1 VSMGTRADVPCLDGP
16 AYVGVDGCR
25 AGWLAVHREGGALA
39 YRIHED
45 VTALMRTHSAPSMVL
60 IDVPIGLPWHGQEGR
75 PCDALARR
83 VLGPARAPS
92 VFSPPC
98 RSAAKAGSTQE
109 ARQLNLA
116 ALGRSLSAQAWGICS
131 KVAEVDSWLLE
142 HPDERP
148 RLLEVH
154 PEVCFWGLNGQRP
167 MLHRKSSKEGRAER
181 LALLN
186 SFEPEVHEL
195 LEKVL
200 AETRRKDVAA
210 DDVLD
215 ALVAMLTGSVQRGAL
230 QALHGSPDRD
240 ERGLPMQML
249 FRDVDAG

>member
-1 VSMGTRADVPCLDGP
+1 MGTKVDVPVVDGQTV
-16 AYVGVDGCR
+16 VGVDGCH
-25 AGWLAVHREGGALA
+25 AGWLAVYLECGVLA
-39 YRIHED
+39 YRIHEN
-45 VTALMRTHSAPSMVL
+45 VEVLMRVHQAPNSVF
-60 IDVPIGLPWHGQEGR
+60 IDVPIGLPWPGWERR
-75 PCDALARR
+75 PCDVLARK
-83 VLGPARAPS
+83 VLGANRAPS

-98 RSAAKAGSTQE
+98 RSAAEAGSIEE
-109 ARQLNLA
+109 ARKLNLA

-142 HPDERP
+142 HPTERP

-154 PEVCFWGLNGQRP
+154 PEVCFWGLNGLRP
-167 MLHRKSSKEGRAER
+167 MRHRKSSREGRAER
-181 LALLN
+181 VSLLR
-186 SFEPEVHEL
+186 SFEPRAYEL

-215 ALVAMLTGSVQRGAL
+215 ALVAMLTGSLQRGAL